1 MEGTPTWT
9 AGDGGPA
16 GCGVVGAALVEAAD
30 GPAVVVVWLGF
41 RVTCVVEL
49 PCALVSKQYNSSPIE
64 DELVLNQ

>member
-30 GPAVVVVWLGF
+30 FPAVVVVWLEF
-41 RVTCVVEL
+41 RVTCVVGLEHEND
-49 PCALVSKQYNSSPIE
+49 K
-64 DELVLNQ
+64 